1 MFYNHE
7 LLKRTGR
14 FGVLWLAATK
24 PKVLTEV
31 EYRQCDLKSLCQE
44 IQEYFN
50 HGVNREQGKPLFR

>member
-24 PKVLTEV
+24 PKVLTEL
-31 EYRQCDLKSLCQE
+31 EYRQCDLKALCQE
-44 IQEYFN
+44 IQEYFRP
-50 HGVNREQGKPLFR
+50 GESREQGKPLFR